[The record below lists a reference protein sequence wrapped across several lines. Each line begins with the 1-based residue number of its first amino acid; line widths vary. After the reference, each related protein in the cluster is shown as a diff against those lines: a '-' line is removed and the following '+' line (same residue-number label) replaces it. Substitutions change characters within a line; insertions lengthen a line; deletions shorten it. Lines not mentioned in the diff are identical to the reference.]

1 MIIDNKRIRN
11 VKKINEI
18 IGASWNYT
26 DDLSIEQITSLVV
39 HGRMKL
45 LVMADIMRLCGI
57 SRSTLDRL
65 VKGNLYNFPNPD
77 YNFGRSPRWS
87 EYTICKWMHARSKT
101 VSFSHI

>member
-1 MIIDNKRIRN
+1 MIIDNKSTRN
-11 VKKINEI
+11 VKKSNEI
-18 IGASWNYT
+18 KGASWNYT
-26 DDLSIEQITSLVV
+26 DDLSIEQITTLVV
-39 HGRMKL
+39 DGRMKL

-87 EYTICKWMHARSKT
+87 EYTICKWMHSRSKT
-101 VSFSHI
+101 DS